1 MPCDKNVLFDF
12 LSILNED
19 LSKKI
24 TLVAA
29 GGTAMTLLDLK
40 PSTIDIDFTI
50 PGCDRLEFEQA
61 LKGNPPGY
69 KIDRWTD
76 GCIFCQTLP
85 KDYLEKSIKIKEFS
99 RIVLR
104 ALQPVDIIV
113 TKIGRL
119 NARDM
124 QDIEA
129 CIKKANVSGAEI
141 KERAMLLVQSYIAP
155 EEDYIDHLN
164 IVLDKYFK
172 KSKSTKK

>member
-1 MPCDKNVLFDF
+1 MPCDKSALFDV
-12 LSILNED
+12 LEVLNDD

-40 PSTIDIDFTI
+40 TSTIDIDFTI

-61 LKGNPPGY
+61 LKSNPPGY
-69 KIDRWTD
+69 KVDRWTD

-85 KDYLEKSIKIKEFS
+85 NDYLEKSIKIKEFS
-99 RIVLR
+99 HIILR

-119 NARDM
+119 NERDL

-129 CIKKANVSGAEI
+129 CIKKTNVSEAEI
-141 KERAMLLVQSYIAP
+141 KERALQVVQTYVRP
-155 EEDYIDHLN
+155 DEDYLYHLN
-164 IVLDKYFK
+164 LVLEKFFK
-172 KSKSTKK
+172 K

>member
-1 MPCDKNVLFDF
+1 MPCDKTALFDF
-12 LSILNED
+12 LSVLNED

-50 PGCDRLEFEQA
+50 PGCDRLEFEHA
-61 LKGNPPGY
+61 LRSNPPGY
-69 KIDRWTD
+69 KVDRWTD

-85 KDYLEKSIKIKEFS
+85 KDYLDKSIKIKEFS
-99 RIVLR
+99 HIVLR

-119 NARDM
+119 NARDL
-124 QDIEA
+124 QDIDA
-129 CIKKANVSGAEI
+129 CIQKAKVSEAEI
-141 KERAMLLVQSYIAP
+141 KERAMLVMQSYVGV
-155 EEDYIDHLN
+155 EEDTLI
-164 IVLDKYFK
+164 
-172 KSKSTKK
+172 T